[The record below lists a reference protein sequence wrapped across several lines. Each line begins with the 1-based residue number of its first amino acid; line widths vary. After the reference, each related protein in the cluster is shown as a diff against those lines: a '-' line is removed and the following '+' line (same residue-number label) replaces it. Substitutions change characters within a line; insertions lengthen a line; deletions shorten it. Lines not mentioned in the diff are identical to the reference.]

1 MRARSFL
8 LASLLAAGFAA
19 AAAPVD
25 NCATV
30 LGSISKELHWA
41 RALPPGRKTT
51 YSCAKRYTALLGA
64 SRERILRS
72 LGTPDASAEDGTW
85 SYFFAG
91 RYSPRDAGTPELQ
104 FRFEGDAVSTVDCR
118 RTR

>member
-1 MRARSFL
+1 MQARSFL
-8 LASLLAAGFAA
+8 LACLLAAGAA
-19 AAAPVD
+19 AATEPVD

-51 YSCAKRYTALLGA
+51 YACAKRYTPLVGA

-72 LGTPDASAEDGTW
+72 LGTPDLTGADGGW
-85 SYFFAG
+85 SYFFSSRLGERA
-91 RYSPRDAGTPELQ
+91 PGTPELVFQ
-104 FRFEGDAVSTVDCR
+104 FEGGEVSAVECR
-118 RTR
+118 RRR